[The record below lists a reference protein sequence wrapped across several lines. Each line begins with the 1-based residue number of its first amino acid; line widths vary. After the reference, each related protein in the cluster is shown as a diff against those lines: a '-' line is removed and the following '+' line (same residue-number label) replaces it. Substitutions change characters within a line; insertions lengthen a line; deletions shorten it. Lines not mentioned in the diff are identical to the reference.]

1 MKNRSLNTSYSKKK
15 SIIFAKSNIFANI
28 STGLLISHMV
38 RGIDELKWSLKIL
51 SCLYLKLFCNIFSK
65 FAKWLPVPVPIQCT
79 LRYHIEPLGERGLCK
94 LLFVYIYKKLSCLP
108 RKYKDKICFQLY
120 KFSTFS
126 VRSIGKMV
134 CRTF

>member
-94 LLFVYIYKKLSCLP
+94 LLFVYIYKKYLVVCPESTRIRFVFSYISLVLSL
-108 RKYKDKICFQLY
+108 
-120 KFSTFS
+120 S
-126 VRSIGKMV
+126 V
-134 CRTF
+134 